1 MEHGDEFREDTKQL
15 TMVGKDGHMAGVEDV
30 ALSGHRVLIAE
41 DEYLSAADLVRELE
55 QAGAAIIGPFP
66 TTREAMRALS
76 DTDPTAAILDID
88 LRGETVFPLADAL
101 AARSIPFVFMTGHS
115 AQVLPEHL
123 ADVPRCHK
131 PLRAR
136 TAVRL
141 LCRHL
146 AKRES

>member
-1 MEHGDEFREDTKQL
+1 
-15 TMVGKDGHMAGVEDV
+15 MAKVEDV
-30 ALSGHRVLIAE
+30 VLSGHRVLIAE
-41 DEYLSAADLVRELE
+41 DEYLSANDLVRELK
-55 QAGAAIIGPFP
+55 QVGAAIIGPFP
-66 TTREAMRALS
+66 TTREATQALA
-76 DTDPTAAILDID
+76 DTGPTAALLDID

-136 TAVRL
+136 AAVRL
-141 LCRHL
+141 LCEHL
-146 AKRES
+146 AKRGS